1 MRSLQLANFA
11 IACNTVVCNTSRDT
25 TAKADLATNA
35 RRPKAMLSGW
45 RLDAA
50 DDPTILF
57 SSLPDRLQVGRN
69 SVAEARETDERLW
82 ARHQAW
88 DM

>member
-1 MRSLQLANFA
+1 VLSIRSLQLANFA
-11 IACNTVVCNTSRDT
+11 VACNTGRDT
-25 TAKADLATNA
+25 MTSADSAGKP
-35 RRPKAMLSGW
+35 RRIKAMLSGW

-57 SSLPDRLQVGRN
+57 PNVPRRLSGDCNPVVDACG
-69 SVAEARETDERLW
+69 TDERLW

>member
-11 IACNTVVCNTSRDT
+11 IACNTNRDSI
-25 TAKADLATNA
+25 AKADLATNA
-35 RRPKAMLSGW
+35 RRPRAMLSGW

-57 SSLPDRLQVGRN
+57 SSLHDRLQGDRN
-69 SVAEARETDERLW
+69 SVPEARETDDRLW
-82 ARHQAW
+82 ARHQGW

>member
-1 MRSLQLANFA
+1 MRSLQLASFA
-11 IACNTVVCNTSRDT
+11 MACNTSRDT
-25 TAKADLATNA
+25 IAKADLATNA
-35 RRPKAMLSGW
+35 RRPRAMLSGW

-57 SSLPDRLQVGRN
+57 SSLPDRLQAGRN
-69 SVAEARETDERLW
+69 SVPEARETDERLW